1 MAITRY
7 RTIDAAA
14 LLNLIDNVR
23 PTNELLDELCNRL
36 ESKYGPRQL
45 LDLLER
51 NNDEE
56 SN

>member
-7 RTIDAAA
+7 RTLDAAA

-36 ESKYGPRQL
+36 ERRGPHALEQ
-45 LDLLER
+45 LLER
-51 NNDEE
+51 KKDEE
-56 SN
+56 SD